1 MTGYEELISRV
12 RERAGVDSNESAERA
27 ARAAV
32 ETVTGYLPA
41 AETQLLVDALPRRLR
56 DAARQ
61 EQDDSEA
68 DAADLVDD
76 LARRLEENPERA
88 RYLLQGVLS
97 ALHDDQP
104 GVVDRLRQSLP
115 GALGE
120 PAGTPVATAEPISS
134 RRLTDGEVEQE
145 LGALPAWTGDSRRI
159 RRTVSVPP
167 DRRDMLIDQ
176 VMRSADEEK
185 ERLEVEGTEDGLT
198 LTVYTASVDAVT
210 PSDLSFAARLDGI
223 IDAAPYISR

>member
-1 MTGYEELISRV
+1 MTGYEELISRI
-12 RERAGVDSNESAERA
+12 RERAGVDTNQSAERA

-32 ETVTGYLPA
+32 ATVTGYLAA
-41 AETQLLVDALPRRLR
+41 AETQPLVDALPRRLR
-56 DAARQ
+56 DAAHEDELGGDARP
-61 EQDDSEA
+61 A
-68 DAADLVDD
+68 DIVDD
-76 LARRLEENPERA
+76 LARRLEESPERA

-97 ALHDDQP
+97 ALYDDQP
-104 GVVDRLRQSLP
+104 DLVNRLRDSLP

-120 PAGTPVATAEPISS
+120 PAGAPVATAEPISS
-134 RRLTDGEVEQE
+134 HRLTDAEVERE

-159 RRTVSVPP
+159 RRTVAVPP

-185 ERLEVEGTEDGLT
+185 ERLEVDRTRDGVT

-210 PSDLSFAARLDGI
+210 PSDLSFAARIDGI